1 MLFRQ
6 PSYYIGVEFFV
17 SVTQSASAGME
28 TARKWAKEG
37 SMSLQVFVALI
48 SLAVVVLIAAGVFE
62 QRDDAT
68 R

>member
-1 MLFRQ
+1 
-6 PSYYIGVEFFV
+6 
-17 SVTQSASAGME
+17 ME